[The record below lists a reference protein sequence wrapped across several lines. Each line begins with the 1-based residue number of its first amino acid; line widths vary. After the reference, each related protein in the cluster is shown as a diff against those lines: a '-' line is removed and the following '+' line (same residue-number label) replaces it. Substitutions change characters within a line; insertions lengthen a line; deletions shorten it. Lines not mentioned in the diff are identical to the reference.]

1 METSFFIAIPSLY
14 CKIILGSLYI
24 LFGMGLIGMCINLMQ
39 EKIFLKVTLAK
50 KYYKIDNIDLDQT
63 DWPELGTYHELWP

>member
-1 METSFFIAIPSLY
+1 
-14 CKIILGSLYI
+14 
-24 LFGMGLIGMCINLMQ
+24 MGLIGMCINLMQ

-50 KYYKIDNIDLDQT
+50 NYYKIDNIDLDQT